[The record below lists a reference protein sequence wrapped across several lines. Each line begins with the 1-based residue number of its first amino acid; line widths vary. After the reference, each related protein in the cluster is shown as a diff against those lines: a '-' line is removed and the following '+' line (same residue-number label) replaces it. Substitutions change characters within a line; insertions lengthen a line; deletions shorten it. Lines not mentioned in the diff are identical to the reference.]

1 MKNMACYMQVISI
14 THLPQVASKGS
25 FHYRVYKSD
34 TDSDTVTRIDY
45 LSENE
50 RVEEIARMLSG
61 VKLTDAALSN
71 ARELLRK

>member
-1 MKNMACYMQVISI
+1 MAEKYSVLYECQYNA
-14 THLPQVASKGS
+14 TAVASKGH
-25 FHYRVYKSD
+25 FIIGYIN
-34 TDSDTVTRIDY
+34 RIPIRIRNPNRL

-50 RVEEIARMLSG
+50 RVEIARMLSG